1 MTVFRSKFSMITLVI
16 LLIILSANA
25 LIGGALMIIKP
36 DGSLLGFPKDYLA
49 NTPFSDYTI
58 PGILLFSCV
67 GVVSAI
73 ALLGMVRVHD
83 IRWLEKLNLYKSM
96 YWGWTFSF
104 YAAIITLI
112 WIGSQIL
119 MTDFFWLQAA
129 ILGIGVILIL
139 ILLTPSVVAEHEK
152 MDKYQS

>member
-1 MTVFRSKFSMITLVI
+1 MTVFRSKFFLITLVI
-16 LLIILSANA
+16 LLLILSVNA
-25 LIGGALMIIKP
+25 LVGGALMIIKP
-36 DGSLLGFPKDYLA
+36 DGSLLGFPDDYLA
-49 NTPFSDYTI
+49 NTPFADYTI

-73 ALLGMVRVHD
+73 ALIGMVRVHD

-119 MTDFFWLQAA
+119 MTDFFWLQPA
-129 ILGIGVILIL
+129 ILGMGVVMIVILL
-139 ILLTPSVVAEHEK
+139 MPSVVGEHEK
-152 MDKYQS
+152 MR